1 MPNDVGAAS
10 APRDIQSVFLN
21 GARRERLE
29 VTIHLTNGTR
39 LDGRI
44 KSFDRFAVVVD
55 RGGSDELIF
64 KHAIALIRP
73 RQGGQPASS
82 RAVTAC
88 RLPT

>member
-29 VTIHLTNGTR
+29 VTIHLTNGAR

-44 KSFDRFAVVVD
+44 KSFDRFSVVVD
-55 RGGSDELIF
+55 RDGSDELIF

-73 RQGGQPASS
+73 AKAGSPPPSA
-82 RAVTAC
+82 
-88 RLPT
+88 P

>member
-1 MPNDVGAAS
+1 MPNDVAAAS

-44 KSFDRFAVVVD
+44 KSFDRFSVVVD
-55 RGGSDELIF
+55 RDGSDELIF

-73 RQGGQPASS
+73 ARADRPPSS
-82 RAVTAC
+82 A
-88 RLPT
+88 P

>member
-1 MPNDVGAAS
+1 MPSDVGAAS

-29 VTIHLTNGTR
+29 VTIHLTNGSR

-44 KSFDRFAVVVD
+44 KSFDRFSVVVE
-55 RGGSDELIF
+55 REGFDELLF

-73 RQGGQPASS
+73 AQADGPPAS
-82 RAVTAC
+82 A
-88 RLPT
+88 P